1 LKGTRSI
8 TRLRFMTIMDREHA
22 LRPRVGHIQFLNCLP
37 LYYGL
42 VKSYA
47 LLDIE
52 LIKGTPTELNN
63 LLISGTL
70 DISPI
75 SSIEYARN
83 KDSLTLFPD
92 FTVSSDG
99 EVKSIILLSRFPIKE
114 LMGRKIALTST
125 SATSHVLL
133 KLILKHSYDVRP
145 EYSICQPDVGRMFE
159 TADAALLIGDIA
171 LKYSTTNDF
180 YHYDLGTEWKQL
192 TGRKMVYAVWAVNR
206 YFAEGKSELC
216 QEVFETFRKSKE
228 YSMEHL
234 SEIAEYAAK
243 WESFSTSALREY
255 FMSLRFDFGKEYQEG
270 LLLFYKLAQEIGEL
284 QAVPELEF
292 IPRRSRV
299 RA

>member
-1 LKGTRSI
+1 
-8 TRLRFMTIMDREHA
+8 MTITNGLHS
-22 LRPRVGHIQFLNCLP
+22 LRPKVGHIQFLNCLP

-42 VKSYA
+42 VKSHA

-63 LLISGTL
+63 LLIRGML

-83 KDSLTLFPD
+83 KDSLMLFPD

-114 LMGRKIALTST
+114 LGGRKVALTST

-133 KLILKHSYDVRP
+133 KLILKHGYDVAP
-145 EYSICQPDVGRMFE
+145 EYIICRPDVGRMFD

-171 LKYSTTNDF
+171 LKHSTTTDF
-180 YHYDLGTEWKQL
+180 YHYDLGIEWKQL

-206 YFAEGKSELC
+206 HFAEIKSELC
-216 QEVFETFRKSKE
+216 ADVFEIFRRSKE
-228 YSMEHL
+228 YSTEHL

-243 WESFSTSALREY
+243 WESFSPSFLREY
-255 FMSLRFDFGKEYQEG
+255 FMSLRFDFGEDYQKG
-270 LLLFYKLAQEIGEL
+270 LLFFYKSAQEIGEL
-284 QAVPELEF
+284 QVVPELEF
-292 IPRRSRV
+292 IQPRAGV
-299 RA
+299 KT

>member
-1 LKGTRSI
+1 MLLGFIS
-8 TRLRFMTIMDREHA
+8 IMDRGYA

-42 VKSYA
+42 VKSHA

-52 LIKGTPTELNN
+52 LIKGTPTELNT
-63 LLISGTL
+63 LLIGGSL

-83 KDSLTLFPD
+83 KDFLMLFPD

-99 EVKSIILLSRFPIKE
+99 EVKSIILLSRCPIEE
-114 LMGRKIALTST
+114 LAGRKVALTST

-133 KLILKHSYDVRP
+133 KLVLKHKYGVVP
-145 EYSICQPDVGRMFE
+145 EYSICRPDVDRMFE

-171 LKYSTTNDF
+171 LRHSTTTDY

-192 TGRKMVYAVWAVNR
+192 TGKKMVYAVWAVNR
-206 YFAEGKSELC
+206 HFAEGKRELC

-234 SEIAEYAAK
+234 SEIAAYAAK
-243 WESFSTSALREY
+243 WESFSTSVLREY
-255 FMSLRFDFGKEYQEG
+255 FLSLRFDFGREYQEG
-270 LLLFYKLAQEIGEL
+270 LLLFYTMAKEIGEL
-284 QAVPELEF
+284 ESVPELKF
-292 IPRRSRV
+292 IPLRLGV
-299 RA
+299 RE

>member
-1 LKGTRSI
+1 
-8 TRLRFMTIMDREHA
+8 MTIMDKERA

-42 VKSYA
+42 VKSHA

-63 LLISGTL
+63 LLISGSL

-83 KDSLTLFPD
+83 KNSLMLFPD

-99 EVKSIILLSRFPIKE
+99 EVKSIILLSRFPVEE
-114 LMGRKIALTST
+114 LAGRKVALTST

-133 KLILKHSYDVRP
+133 KLILKHSYDVMP
-145 EYSICQPDVGRMFE
+145 EYGICQPDVGRMFE

-171 LKYSTTNDF
+171 LKYSTTTDF

-192 TGRKMVYAVWAVNR
+192 TGKKMVYAVWAVNR
-206 YFAEGKSELC
+206 HFAEGKSELC
-216 QEVFETFRKSKE
+216 EDVFETFRKSKE
-228 YSMEHL
+228 YSMDHL
-234 SEIAEYAAK
+234 SEIAAYAAK
-243 WESFSTSALREY
+243 WESFSTSALRDY
-255 FMSLRFDFGKEYQEG
+255 FLTLRFDFGKEYQEG
-270 LLLFYKLAQEIGEL
+270 LLLFYRMAQEIGEL
-284 QAVPELEF
+284 QAVPELRF
-292 IPRRSRV
+292 IPLRSGV